1 MSSTITMNSQVKA
14 GAVEHL
20 SSKSISDEDLQRMV
34 DLSVLAF
41 ENARKEDGDTSHD
54 FVFDDD
60 VAIPP
65 LWFRQLIRAGM
76 IEEAVYVVRG
86 QDGDIIGL
94 GLFLKPGQKAA
105 STEEIKHEIGHYEF
119 LEKVK
124 PETRRWYEDNLHGL
138 LQGREALFTDEERGK
153 RWWCFHLCTDPRFHG
168 KGLGRK
174 IVDYIHGEAQKNGQ
188 FLGLAASNE
197 VNVGKY
203 KALGFRLRGRIT
215 APGLHS
221 ENGDK
226 GNEQPHVLYILTR
239 DT

>member
-1 MSSTITMNSQVKA
+1 MNSTIAMKLQVYA
-14 GAVEHL
+14 GAVERL
-20 SSKSISDEDLQRMV
+20 NSKSISDEDLQRMV

-41 ENARKEDGDTSHD
+41 ENARREDGDTSHD

-60 VAIPP
+60 PTIPS
-65 LWFRQLIRAGM
+65 LYFRHIIRAGI

-119 LEKVK
+119 LEKVR
-124 PETRRWYEDNLHGL
+124 PETRRWYENNLHGL
-138 LQGREALFTDEERGK
+138 LKEREALFTDEERGR
-153 RWWCFHLCTDPRFHG
+153 RWWCFHLCTDPGFHG

-174 IVDYIHGEAQKNGQ
+174 IVDYIHGKAQKNGQ
-188 FLGLAASNE
+188 FLGLAAGNE

-215 APGLHS
+215 APGLRS
-221 ENGDK
+221 ENGDE
-226 GNEQPHVLYILTR
+226 GNGPPHVLYILTR